1 MPEKI
6 DFKYYNKNAIY
17 YIYID
22 SGIIIIKRISKIL
35 WVESEKKQRN

>member
-22 SGIIIIKRISKIL
+22 SGIIIIKRNFKDFMGG
-35 WVESEKKQRN
+35 E